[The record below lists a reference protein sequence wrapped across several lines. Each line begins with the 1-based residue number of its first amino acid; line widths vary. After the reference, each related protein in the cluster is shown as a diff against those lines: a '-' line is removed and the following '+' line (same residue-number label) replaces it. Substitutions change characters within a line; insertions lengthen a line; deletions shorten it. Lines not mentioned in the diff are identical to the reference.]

1 MTTNPWAA
9 AAALLLTYLIQ
20 STLLL
25 GTAWVLHRWVLKR
38 EAWREIVWKAALVGG
53 FVTTAAT
60 ALEIGSWGPR
70 LSLPAVPA
78 QSGFIGEVAKLSAE
92 RWSSINADPAASPS
106 PSPSPS

>member
-1 MTTNPWAA
+1 MTTTNPWAA
-9 AAALLLTYLIQ
+9 AAALLLTYLMQ

-60 ALEIGSWGPR
+60 TMPIGSWGPR
-70 LSLPAVPA
+70 VSLPMALA
-78 QSGFIGEVAKLSAE
+78 QAGFLADGAKLFDEGSF
-92 RWSSINADPAASPS
+92 SIS
-106 PSPSPS
+106 